1 MKITGGIKTL
11 KVWHSYNLKQSKATK
26 IHIQAGETDA
36 LHITKKRETIP
47 ILTWRESSKQ

>member
-1 MKITGGIKTL
+1 MTFLQFKT
-11 KVWHSYNLKQSKATK
+11 KQSHK

-47 ILTWRESSKQ
+47 ILT